1 MKHPELMRIIGL
13 AMLVAGFTVNYVI
26 ARRRF
31 NRRSITGLEGFKSF
45 ENAWLTRLVERF
57 GSLVA
62 KLFILIGIS
71 ILVLSVF

>member
-1 MKHPELMRIIGL
+1 MKHPGLMRIIGL
-13 AMLVAGFTVNYVI
+13 AMLVDGLTVNYII

-45 ENAWLTRLVERF
+45 EDAWLTRLAEKV

-62 KLFILIGIS
+62 KLFILIGIF
-71 ILVLSVF
+71 ILVLSIV

>member
-1 MKHPELMRIIGL
+1 MKHPGLMRIIGL
-13 AMLVAGFTVNYVI
+13 AMLVAGITVNYII

-31 NRRSITGLEGFKSF
+31 NRPSMSGLEGFKSF
-45 ENAWLTRLVERF
+45 EDARLTRLAEKV

-62 KLFILIGIS
+62 KLFIFIGIF